1 MEITQTEVFVL
12 GDPEPPE
19 PVGARVHELAFV
31 RIQTDEGISGLSE
44 VFAVPAAVVR
54 AVLDGPDSFFGAALI
69 GEDPI
74 PPGRLRTRL
83 YNSMVHGNR
92 RGWAVICIGAVE
104 VALWDIYGKAVAKPV
119 YQLLGG
125 AERSRYRLTE
135 VSPSQ
140 EVVPYCSLISARRD
154 PESTVREH
162 VEKVEQLAEQGVRGV
177 KLEPMQVPPDT
188 IVEVTRRAREILG
201 PAPMLAVDNGYGFSD
216 VPTAFRVMEELAEYG
231 VYFFETPF
239 EVDALDAY
247 AELTAKSP
255 IPIAAGEHTVTR
267 WEFLDLM
274 DRGGLQVVQPYM
286 TTCGGITEVIRV
298 LDLAEPRGV
307 QVIPGN
313 WSTHVLSAATVHLAA
328 FSPITPFFEYVPAQL
343 FWSPLRTALMEVGL
357 PVVDGAIAYPTAPG
371 IGVEIPNELIRHFR
385 IG

>member
-1 MEITQTEVFVL
+1 MKITETEVFVL

-19 PVGARVHELAFV
+19 LSGTRIDELAFV
-31 RIQTDEGISGLSE
+31 RIRTDEGIVGVSEIFSVPSG
-44 VFAVPAAVVR
+44 VAR
-54 AVLDGPDSFFGAALI
+54 AVLDGSDSFFGGGLV
-69 GEDPI
+69 GENPI
-74 PPGRLRTRL
+74 PPQRLRTRL
-83 YNSMVHGNR
+83 YNRMVHGNR

-104 VALWDIYGKAVAKPV
+104 VALWDIYGKAVGRPV
-119 YQLLGG
+119 YELLGG
-125 AERSRYRLTE
+125 AERSTYRVTA
-135 VSPSQ
+135 VSPKR
-140 EVVPYCSLISARRD
+140 EVVPYCSLIAARRD

-162 VEKVEQLAEQGVRGV
+162 VEKVEKLRAQGFRGV
-177 KLEPMQVPPDT
+177 KLEPMQVPPET
-188 IVEVTRRAREILG
+188 IVEVTRRSREILG
-201 PAPMLAVDNGYGFSD
+201 PGTMLAVDNGYGFSD
-216 VPTAFRVMEELAEYG
+216 VPTALRVMEELAEYD

-247 AELTAKSP
+247 EELTAKSP

-286 TTCGGITEVIRV
+286 TTCGGISEVMRV

-328 FSPITPFFEYVPAQL
+328 YSTVTPFFEYVPAQL
-343 FWSPLRTALMEVGL
+343 FWSPLRNALLEVGL
-357 PVVDGAIAYPTAPG
+357 PVVDGAIPYPTVPG
-371 IGVEIPNELIRHFR
+371 IGIEIPDDLIEHFR
-385 IG
+385 VG

>member
-1 MEITQTEVFVL
+1 MKITHVEVFVL
-12 GDPEPPE
+12 GDPESPE
-19 PVGARVHELAFV
+19 PTGASVGELAFV
-31 RIQTDEGISGLSE
+31 RLHTDEGISGVSE
-44 VFAVPAAVVR
+44 VFAVPAGVVR
-54 AVLDGPDSFFGAALI
+54 AVLDGSDSFFGGALV

-74 PPGRLRTRL
+74 PPQRLRKRL
-83 YNSMVHGNR
+83 YNSMMHGNR

-104 VALWDIYGKAVAKPV
+104 IALWDIYGKAMARPV
-119 YQLLGG
+119 YELLGG
-125 AERSRYRLTE
+125 AERSRYRLTD
-135 VSPSQ
+135 VSQ
-140 EVVPYCSLISARRD
+140 QREVVPYCSLISAHRD

-162 VEKVEQLAEQGVRGV
+162 VEKVEQLRDQGFRGV
-177 KLEPMQVPPDT
+177 KLEPMQVPPET
-188 IVEVTRRAREILG
+188 IVEVTRRSREILG
-201 PAPMLAVDNGYGFSD
+201 PDTMLAVDNGYGFSD
-216 VPTAFRVMEELAEYG
+216 VPTALRVTEELAAYG

-286 TTCGGITEVIRV
+286 TTCGGITEVMRV
-298 LDLAEPRGV
+298 LDLAESRGV

-343 FWSPLRTALMEVGL
+343 FWSPLRKALMEVGL

-371 IGVEIPNELIRHFR
+371 IGIEIPDDLIQHFR
-385 IG
+385 VG